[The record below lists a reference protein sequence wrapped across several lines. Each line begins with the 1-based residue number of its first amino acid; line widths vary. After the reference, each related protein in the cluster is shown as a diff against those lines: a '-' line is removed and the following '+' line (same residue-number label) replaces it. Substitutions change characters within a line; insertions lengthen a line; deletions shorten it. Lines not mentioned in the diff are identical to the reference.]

1 MKTWHKSLISF
12 KPCEDGK
19 IWALTHN
26 TKQEAWD
33 DCQRGDWM
41 LWYLGKICKSDA
53 QRKRLVLAACA
64 CARLA
69 LSHLPKKENRPL
81 RAIEAAE
88 SWARDDNSITIEHV
102 RSAAN
107 AAFAAFAANAAY
119 AAYAAAYAAYA
130 AAYAAYAANAAYAA
144 YAATQKTCADIVRLR
159 FPKPRY

>member
-1 MKTWHKSLISF
+1 MWICLLEKWKKWRKYKMKTWHKSLISF

-107 AAFAAFAANAAY
+107 AAFAA
-119 AAYAAAYAAYA
+119 
-130 AAYAAYAANAAYAA
+130 YAAYAANAAYAA